1 MKRTKLVQLS
11 LSLLF
16 IAFFAL
22 NNLHCASKADTNK
35 LVPIQLNANEA
46 SLLLDIG
53 VSRQAAFRMDLSKDI
68 QWAEFW
74 VDYYYNGKFIEK
86 QFNSGFSM
94 KDRKRSTKLLLTQIA
109 SIPGSTD
116 ELWTVSITGKHRMTR
131 NISLADPSGA
141 TEWKSSP
148 EQAVVLNQA
157 MMLFV
162 LTRNP
167 SSPEAIEEAVFLQDP
182 IAWNKLMKNQHVY
195 VFRMQFKQEN

>member
-1 MKRTKLVQLS
+1 MKHIKLLRPS
-11 LSLLF
+11 LSILFMSIIVLL
-16 IAFFAL
+16 
-22 NNLHCASKADTNK
+22 NLQCSSEPDTNK
-35 LVPIQLNANEA
+35 IVPIQLNSNEA
-46 SLLLDIG
+46 SLLLDVG
-53 VSRQAAFRMDLSKDI
+53 VTRHAAFRMDLNRDI

-131 NISLADPSGA
+131 NVNLAESSGT

-148 EQAVVLNQA
+148 EQTVVLNQS
-157 MMLFV
+157 MMLFA
-162 LTRNP
+162 LARN
-167 SSPEAIEEAVFLQDP
+167 SSSTEAIEEAVFLQDP
-182 IAWNKLMKNQHVY
+182 QAWNKLMKNQHVY
-195 VFRMQFKQEN
+195 IFRMQFKKEN

>member
-1 MKRTKLVQLS
+1 MKEIRLVRHFF
-11 LSLLF
+11 SLLF
-16 IAFFAL
+16 IAL
-22 NNLHCASKADTNK
+22 LVLINLHCASEPDTNK

-46 SLLLDIG
+46 SLLLDVG
-53 VSRQAAFRMDLSKDI
+53 VTRQAAFRMDLSKDI

-94 KDRKRSTKLLLTQIA
+94 KDRKRSTKLLLTQIS

-131 NISLADPSGA
+131 NINLADASGA

-148 EQAVVLNQA
+148 EQTVVLNQP
-157 MMLFV
+157 MMLFI
-162 LTRNP
+162 LIRNP
-167 SSPEAIEEAVFLQDP
+167 SSTEAIEEAVFLQDP

-195 VFRMQFKQEN
+195 IFRMQLKQEN

>member
-1 MKRTKLVQLS
+1 MKYKKLLRPS
-11 LSLLF
+11 LSILF
-16 IAFFAL
+16 IGIIVL
-22 NNLHCASKADTNK
+22 LNLHCSSEPDTNK
-35 LVPIQLNANEA
+35 IVPIQLNSNEA
-46 SLLLDIG
+46 SLLLDVG
-53 VSRQAAFRMDLSKDI
+53 VTRHAAFRMDLNRDI

-131 NISLADPSGA
+131 NVNLAESSGT

-148 EQAVVLNQA
+148 EQTVVLNQS
-157 MMLFV
+157 MMLFA
-162 LTRNP
+162 LARN
-167 SSPEAIEEAVFLQDP
+167 SSSTEAIEEAVFLQDP
-182 IAWNKLMKNQHVY
+182 QAWNKLMKNQHVY
-195 VFRMQFKQEN
+195 IFRMQFKKEN

>member
-1 MKRTKLVQLS
+1 MKHIKLLRPS
-11 LSLLF
+11 LSILFMSIIVLL
-16 IAFFAL
+16 
-22 NNLHCASKADTNK
+22 NLQCSSEPDTNK
-35 LVPIQLNANEA
+35 IVPIQLNSNEA
-46 SLLLDIG
+46 SLLLDVG
-53 VSRQAAFRMDLSKDI
+53 VTRHAAFRMDLNRDI

-131 NISLADPSGA
+131 NVNLAESSGT

-148 EQAVVLNQA
+148 EQTVVLNQS
-157 MMLFV
+157 MMLFA
-162 LTRNP
+162 LARN
-167 SSPEAIEEAVFLQDP
+167 SSSTEAIEEAVF
-182 IAWNKLMKNQHVY
+182 
-195 VFRMQFKQEN
+195 